1 MKCPFGMAHWQV
13 RSVSFR
19 ECNLSMG
26 DFVSLSS
33 SLIHDPIEDEQMEC
47 FHYRCPGSRVN
58 HHFKTWWFFV
68 WMKNSYEK
76 KKQVKFVN
84 QPKKWFLDSSG
95 ASFNSTIP
103 KIDVELMDADREP
116 TAYPKLV
123 NHTGDEFDRKW
134 PENKPLLGVV
144 FFVFWASFKSKHVR
158 ISWIPYIACSSK
170 DLYIPN
176 DSSNIQASMLT
187 LFVHDFK
194 ERR

>member
-1 MKCPFGMAHWQV
+1 MNKW
-13 RSVSFR
+13 SVFTTVALEVESTTI
-19 ECNLSMG
+19 LKHG
-26 DFVSLSS
+26 DFL
-33 SLIHDPIEDEQMEC
+33 
-47 FHYRCPGSRVN
+47 FGW
-58 HHFKTWWFFV
+58 KTPT
-68 WMKNSYEK
+68 K

-144 FFVFWASFKSKHVR
+144 FFCVLGKFQVET
-158 ISWIPYIACSSK
+158 C
-170 DLYIPN
+170 
-176 DSSNIQASMLT
+176 
-187 LFVHDFK
+187 
-194 ERR
+194 